1 MYLKNVSILV
11 FAFLISSCQSFKNYD
26 QKTYDKI
33 GFSENDFNLTIEDT
47 AYHRLL
53 PSGTKIKVTNI
64 INNKSIFLNT
74 KNKEF
79 SKNREIILNNKN
91 YKELELNNNFPLVRV
106 ETFRSNQTFKST
118 EGQIFDEE
126 KKISQSID
134 IKNVDVINIGP
145 EISSNLKN
153 NFKIIIYYGDFAY
166 KQTALNFLNELKNLS
181 LSNQPKVKQINTKY
195 RVELFPMNSIRDFD
209 LFYKK
214 VENTKFE
221 NYNMLLR

>member
-1 MYLKNVSILV
+1 M
-11 FAFLISSCQSFKNYD
+11 
-26 QKTYDKI
+26 
-33 GFSENDFNLTIEDT
+33 
-47 AYHRLL
+47 
-53 PSGTKIKVTNI
+53 
-64 INNKSIFLNT
+64 
-74 KNKEF
+74 
-79 SKNREIILNNKN
+79 NRQI

-106 ETFRSNQTFKST
+106 ETFRSNQTFKSS
-118 EGQIFDEE
+118 EGQIFEEE

-134 IKNVDVINIGP
+134 IKNVDVVNIGP
-145 EISSNLKN
+145 ENSSNLKN

-181 LSNQPKVKQINTKY
+181 LSNQPKIKQINTKY